1 MLSNRYQRP
10 LRLPHFTADSQ
21 ARLLTS
27 KVLVVGCGGLG
38 NPVLLYLAGA
48 GIGTIGLVDSDVV
61 QEENLHRQIIFREQD
76 ITRKK
81 TEVAAEQIL
90 KLNSECR
97 VISWSEKLD
106 ESNVQQI
113 CENFDIIVDCSDN
126 FETRFILDDYC
137 AYHGIPLVYGAIYRY
152 EGQISVFNYHSGIRY
167 RDLTA
172 EKPVSGLIPDCV
184 TGGVLGP
191 LTGVIGSMQ
200 AAEVIKIITGIGE
213 VKDGKLVIYDLL
225 KQDMR
230 EFKISKTRV
239 EHPAQKKQ
247 DNMIKE
253 ITREEYEALKNSGED
268 FQLIDVREPDEFN
281 RFNLGGELIPM
292 SDIPMNIQ
300 RISRDKK
307 VIVHCKA
314 GMRSAT
320 VIQYLMQEHHFDNL
334 YNLKNGIMSW
344 Q

>member
-1 MLSNRYQRP
+1 MQSNRYQRP
-10 LRLPHFTADSQ
+10 LKLPHFTKESQ
-21 ARLLTS
+21 ERLINS
-27 KVLVVGCGGLG
+27 RVLVVGCGGLG

-76 ITRKK
+76 IARKK
-81 TEVAAEQIL
+81 TEVAAEQIQ
-90 KLNSECR
+90 KLNSGCQ
-97 VISWSEKLD
+97 VMSWSERLC
-106 ESNVQQI
+106 ESNVHQI

-137 AYHGIPLVYGAIYRY
+137 AQQSIPLVYGAIYRY

-172 EKPVSGLIPDCV
+172 EKPASGLIPDCE

-225 KQDMR
+225 LQDML
-230 EFKISKTRV
+230 EFKISKKREHHQV
-239 EHPAQKKQ
+239 EKQQ

-253 ITREEYEALKNSGED
+253 ISRAEYEALKDSGED
-268 FQLIDVREPDEFN
+268 FQLIDVREPDEFD

-292 SDIPMNIQ
+292 SDIPMNVQ